1 MAMRAAF
8 GILKAVGK
16 AALNVAG
23 GGFMGD
29 VLVHALPAIAQN
41 AWEGW
46 RADRNEKQQAEEVQ
60 AIVRMAANEI
70 RDEVRKVI
78 LEIAPDRSP
87 EIQLELEQYLTQ
99 IPISLRQSLKS
110 PTDPSGQILP
120 ENFVID
126 SPDVL
131 LSMLPARL
139 PKFKAGDRP
148 LPGIDWELVELL
160 GCGGF
165 GEVWK
170 ARNPFFDGVPAVA
183 LKFCIDP
190 MAKDRL
196 LRHEAAVLNQVM
208 RHGKHAGI
216 VSLLH
221 TYLSADPPCL
231 EYEFVEGGDLTTIIS
246 QWAKNPPE
254 RERPNQVLRMMH
266 ELAKTVGFAH
276 RLSPPVVHRDLKP
289 ANILVN
295 RDSTGQLS
303 LRIADFGIGGLAA
316 GNMIA
321 KSRLG
326 TSSGDFLVTAM
337 RGSHTPLYASPQQM
351 RGAGPD
357 PRDDVHALGVIWYQL
372 LTGNITAG
380 RPGGTRWMIRMLD
393 LGLSNAAIDLLGSC
407 LEEDA
412 NDRPKDAAELAE
424 QIGKLL
430 NAVSDVVVVK
440 PVVPTPVIKPTANRL
455 TNSVGISLTLIQPGQ
470 FRMGSPTDEEARTDD
485 EGPVHLVT
493 ITKPFYIGIYPITQ
507 AEYERVM
514 GVNPAAFSK
523 KQGGSLSHPIEQI
536 SWNDAVEFCRRLSA
550 KPDELAAGRR
560 YRLPTEAEWEYA
572 CRAGSA
578 LAFAFGD
585 RLAPTMA
592 HFDGRRPYGGCRPG
606 KTVELTNKVGQF
618 PANSWGLFDMHG
630 NVWEWC
636 QDWYGELYY
645 QTAESVDPTGPA
657 AGDQKVLRG
666 GSWNNSG
673 HLCRSAKRNK
683 YRPEFKSETIGMR
696 VVCELI

>member
-1 MAMRAAF
+1 MAMRVAF

-29 VLVHALPAIAQN
+29 VLVGALPAIAQN

-46 RADRNEKQQAEEVQ
+46 RADRNEKQQHEEVQ
-60 AIVRMAANEI
+60 AIVRMAAAEI

-78 LEIAPDRSP
+78 QEIAPDRP
-87 EIQLELEQYLTQ
+87 LEIQLELEQYLTQ

-110 PTDPSGQILP
+110 PADPTGRNP
-120 ENFVID
+120 PADFVID
-126 SPDVL
+126 GPDVL
-131 LSMLPARL
+131 LSVLPSRL
-139 PKFKAGDRP
+139 PKFKPGDRP
-148 LPGIDWELVELL
+148 LAGIDWELVELL

-170 ARNPFFDGVPAVA
+170 AKNPFFDGVPPVA

-190 MAKDRL
+190 SSKDRL

-208 RHGKHAGI
+208 RNGKHAGI
-216 VSLLH
+216 VTLLH

-231 EYEFVEGGDLTTIIS
+231 EYEYVEGGDLTTIIS
-246 QWAKNPPE
+246 HWTRSPGSKDRTSRAT
-254 RERPNQVLRMMH
+254 RLVL

-295 RDSTGQLS
+295 RAADGAEQ

-321 KSRLG
+321 KSRAG
-326 TSSGDFLVTAM
+326 TSTGDFLVTAM

-351 RGAGPD
+351 RGSAPD
-357 PRDDVHALGVIWYQL
+357 PRDDVHALGVIWYQML
-372 LTGNITAG
+372 ACNITAG
-380 RPGGTRWMIRMLD
+380 RPSGTRWTNRMVD
-393 LGLSNAAIDLLGSC
+393 LGLSRDLIDLLGSC
-407 LEEDA
+407 LEEDP
-412 NDRPKDAAELAE
+412 NDRPADAAELADRLE
-424 QIGKLL
+424 KLL
-430 NAVSDVVVVK
+430 EEPKPVPILKSAPKVEVVK
-440 PVVPTPVIKPTANRL
+440 VLSERL
-455 TNSVGISLTLIQPGQ
+455 SNTVGMSFTLIPVGK
-470 FRMGSPTDEEARTDD
+470 FLMGSPDDEDTRTDD
-485 EGPVHLVT
+485 EGPRHRVT
-493 ITKPFYIGIYPITQ
+493 ITKPFHFGIYPVTQ

-514 GVNPAAFSK
+514 GENPSAFGK
-523 KQGGSLSHPIEQI
+523 RQGGGPSHPVEQV
-536 SWNDAVEFCRRLSA
+536 SWEDAMEFCRRLSA
-550 KPDELAAGRR
+550 LPREVAAGRQ

-572 CRAGSA
+572 CRAGTLSA
-578 LAFAFGD
+578 FSYGD
-585 RLAPTMA
+585 RLSFTMA

-606 KTVELTNKVGQF
+606 TTVELTAKVGQF
-618 PANSWGLFDMHG
+618 EANPWGLFDMHG

-636 QDWYGELYY
+636 SDWYGETSYPNRDS
-645 QTAESVDPTGPA
+645 EDPTGPSK
-657 AGDQKVLRG
+657 GEQKALRG

-683 YRPEFKSETIGMR
+683 YRSQFKSETIGFR
-696 VVCELI
+696 VICEI